1 MLSKNYKTLNSGNG
15 ILHYMR
21 CDYSLHLEPYQ
32 TFWASDLHRGVAAD
46 AVFERVAECGKTLFF
61 EELISDKLSEIKTA
75 S

>member
-21 CDYSLHLEPYQ
+21 CDYSLHLESYQ

-61 EELISDKLSEIKTA
+61 EELISDKPSEIKTA